1 MYFLNG
7 CKIVYFEGR
16 SISYQEMDFF
26 SSPNRPRKTTKKTAN
41 KNLIYKKALNITNF
55 ISLLLFISKKS
66 VTLHRVFH
74 SIRFKVNK
82 GWVRALTLF
91 LYPYCEV
98 GIFFCSRK
106 KKDYGEFHS
115 IPQPLTEASFINIFP
130 AKSTTENQS
139 FTFSKSFCAK

>member
-1 MYFLNG
+1 
-7 CKIVYFEGR
+7 
-16 SISYQEMDFF
+16 MDFF

-91 LYPYCEV
+91 LCPTV
-98 GIFFCSRK
+98 KPKKNRTLQSRVSALSALHVTTSPTIK
-106 KKDYGEFHS
+106 YK
-115 IPQPLTEASFINIFP
+115 P
-130 AKSTTENQS
+130 TENGKKIS
-139 FTFSKSFCAK
+139 CKRFSNLLRTIFRLAQNKKSFAAR